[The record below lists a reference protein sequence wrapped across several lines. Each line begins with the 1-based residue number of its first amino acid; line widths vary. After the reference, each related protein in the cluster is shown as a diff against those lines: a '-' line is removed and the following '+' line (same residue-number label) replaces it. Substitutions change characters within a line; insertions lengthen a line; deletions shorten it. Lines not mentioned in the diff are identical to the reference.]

1 MSRFCRLASALSSL
15 LNLIRR
21 DLRSLRVIKAAPRSI
36 QSLGL
41 YTYPL
46 LLSASGLM
54 WMMTGCELT
63 RPNISYDACEAGR
76 ALCSESCNGL
86 DDDEDGSVDEG
97 LSDACIIMVG
107 RVLSRSGIEGGF
119 GRALSSVRDIDGD
132 GYSELLV
139 SATRATDQLSKDDPR
154 RGEVSLYL
162 GTNSSPEWTVRSGG
176 DFGHTLTS
184 GSFVSGSDDV
194 VWCSGAPTREE
205 RNGIGRVICLNFEG
219 REINHYSSEGDFGAG
234 LWLAAQSLPEGEQ
247 LVITEPQW
255 GFEAHDAAGQPEGD
269 LDRRGR
275 LLSLEVKNEQLE
287 VARSW
292 VGNGVEQRVGERV
305 IAIPDV
311 DGDGIGEWLM
321 TGYSSENTRQVWI
334 VDGSIE
340 GELRRLKRFSTSD
353 DTNGYFGESLAW
365 GRWDSSS
372 DDILLAFGAP
382 YISIEREEG
391 PVSTGRVYFTNGSGD
406 PRGTNSAR
414 LSPDELFGLGL
425 SMVTVELGD
434 EQLLVVAGPRLL
446 RVISFEEGTPQVRQ
460 EFILPVG
467 ARPTLAS
474 SPELEPNGEVR
485 VWIGLPELEEV
496 HLLTLRPASE
506 DSLAPEN
513 DTLN

>member
-1 MSRFCRLASALSSL
+1 
-15 LNLIRR
+15 
-21 DLRSLRVIKAAPRSI
+21 
-36 QSLGL
+36 
-41 YTYPL
+41 
-46 LLSASGLM
+46 M
-54 WMMTGCELT
+54 WVTTGCELT
-63 RPNISYDACEAGR
+63 RPNVSYDACEAGK

-97 LSDACIIMVG
+97 LSNACMIMVG
-107 RVLSRSGIEGGF
+107 KVLSRSGIEGGF

-139 SATRATDQLSKDDPR
+139 SATRAADQLAKDDPR

-162 GTNSSPEWTVRSGG
+162 GTDSSPEWTVRSGG
-176 DFGHTLTS
+176 DFGHTLIS
-184 GSFVSGSDDV
+184 GSFVSGSDDT

-219 REINHYSSEGDFGAG
+219 REIDHYSSEGDFGAG
-234 LWLAAQSLPEGEQ
+234 LWLATQSLIEGQQ

-255 GFEAHDAAGQPEGD
+255 GFETLDADDQPEGGV
-269 LDRRGR
+269 DRRGR
-275 LLSLEVKNEQLE
+275 LLSLEIKEEQLE
-287 VARSW
+287 VTRAW
-292 VGNGVEQRVGERV
+292 VGNDVEQRVGERV

-334 VDGSIE
+334 VDGSVE
-340 GELRRLKRFSTSD
+340 GALRRLKRFSTSD

-365 GRWDSSS
+365 GRWDSSN
-372 DDILLAFGAP
+372 DDVLLAFGAP

-414 LSPDELFGLGL
+414 LSPEELFGLGL
-425 SMVTVELGD
+425 SMVSVELGD
-434 EQLLVVAGPRLL
+434 ERLLVVAGPRLL
-446 RVISFEEGTPQVRQ
+446 RVISFEEGAPQVRQ

-467 ARPTLAS
+467 AHPTLAA

-506 DSLAPEN
+506 ASLAPEN